1 MVGAKLGSP
10 VNEGFLLDGEK
21 EDARC
26 AEYQPNKAIGQ
37 KFGSSNHSEALERA
51 LDWK

>member
-10 VNEGFLLDGEK
+10 VNERFLLNSEK
-21 EDARC
+21 EHARC
-26 AEYQPNKAIGQ
+26 AEYQPNQAIGQ
-37 KFGSSNHSEALERA
+37 KFGSSTHSEALESG